1 MNDPKH
7 MFKDMDENV
16 DYYTESSEAV
26 PRGV

>member
-1 MNDPKH
+1 MNDHKY